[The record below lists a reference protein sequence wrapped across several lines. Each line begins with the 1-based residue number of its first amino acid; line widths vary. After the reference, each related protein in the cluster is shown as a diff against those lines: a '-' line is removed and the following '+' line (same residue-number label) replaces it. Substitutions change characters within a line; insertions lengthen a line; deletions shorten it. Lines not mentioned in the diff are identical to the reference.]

1 MDEQV
6 KRMTQKAEEQASEMT
21 EAVEASF
28 EAASRSFAEANQG
41 FQAIASELN
50 DFSRRRVEA
59 VVQSWQQ
66 FLSARSFGDVV
77 EAQNQYARRAME
89 AYASEMSKLGEM
101 HLSSARNVAKP
112 VAQSTKRTT

>member
-50 DFSRRRVEA
+50 DFSRRR
-59 VVQSWQQ
+59 
-66 FLSARSFGDVV
+66 G
-77 EAQNQYARRAME
+77 
-89 AYASEMSKLGEM
+89 
-101 HLSSARNVAKP
+101 
-112 VAQSTKRTT
+112 